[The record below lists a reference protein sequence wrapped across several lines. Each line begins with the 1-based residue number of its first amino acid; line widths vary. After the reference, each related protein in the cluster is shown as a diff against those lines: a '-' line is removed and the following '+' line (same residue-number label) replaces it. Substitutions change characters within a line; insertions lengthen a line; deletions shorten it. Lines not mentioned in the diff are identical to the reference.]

1 MDWTQVLLF
10 KPQYFL
16 PLLGA
21 LVAGSL
27 VGIERGHRGQPA
39 GFRTHALLALTA
51 AMLMVGANH
60 QYDWIN
66 AATPES
72 VVRIDPVR
80 MAHGILTGVGF
91 LCGGVIFRQGY
102 SVHGLTT
109 AASLWTTSALGVMFG
124 MGMWSVAVG
133 GTVLSLVVLAVLR
146 TVDGWLPQQQ
156 VAEVTIRYKREG
168 APDAAEIR
176 QRLSALGLS
185 PSPFSNRLIKK
196 GELIEHGA
204 TVRCGS
210 LKHIDALAL
219 ALREDKKVVE
229 FEIQP
234 RNH

>member
-1 MDWTQVLLF
+1 MDWTDVLLF

-21 LVAGSL
+21 LLAGSL

-60 QYDWIN
+60 QFAWIN
-66 AATPES
+66 TVAPEG

-91 LCGGVIFRQGY
+91 LCGGVIFREGF

-124 MGMWSVAVG
+124 MGMWSVAIG
-133 GTVLSLVVLAVLR
+133 GTVLSLIVLALFR
-146 TVDGWLPQQQ
+146 IVDGWLPQQQ
-156 VAEVTIRYKREG
+156 VAEVTIRYKRDG
-168 APDAAEIR
+168 APDAVEIR
-176 QRLSALGLS
+176 QRLSALGLA

-204 TVRCGS
+204 TVRCRS

>member
-10 KPQYFL
+10 KPEYFL

-39 GFRTHALLALTA
+39 GFRTHALLAMTA

-91 LCGGVIFRQGY
+91 LCGGVIFREGF

-124 MGMWSVAVG
+124 MGMWSVAIA
-133 GTVLSLVVLAVLR
+133 GTVLSLIVLAVLR
-146 TVDGWLPQQQ
+146 IVDGWLPQQQ
-156 VAEVTIRYKREG
+156 LAEVTIRYKREG
-168 APDAAEIR
+168 APSAAEVR
-176 QRLSALGLS
+176 QRLRDLGLT
-185 PSPFSNRLIKK
+185 PSPVSNRLTKK
-196 GELIEHGA
+196 GALLEHGA
-204 TVRCGS
+204 RVRCNS
-210 LKHIDALAL
+210 LKEIDNLAASL
-219 ALREDKKVVE
+219 SADRHVVE
-229 FEIQP
+229 FEIAP
-234 RNH
+234 RTH

>member
-1 MDWTQVLLF
+1 MDWTQALLF
-10 KPQYFL
+10 KPEYFL

-21 LVAGSL
+21 LLAGSL

-60 QYDWIN
+60 QYEWIN

-91 LCGGVIFRQGY
+91 LCGGVIFREGF

-133 GTVLSLVVLAVLR
+133 GTVLSLIVLAVLR

-168 APDAAEIR
+168 APDAVEIR
-176 QRLSALGLS
+176 ERLKSLKLD

-196 GELIEHGA
+196 GVLIEHGV
-204 TVRCGS
+204 TIRCAS
-210 LKHIDALAL
+210 LGHIDALAHV
-219 ALREDKKVVE
+219 LREDKKVVE
-229 FEIQP
+229 FEILP